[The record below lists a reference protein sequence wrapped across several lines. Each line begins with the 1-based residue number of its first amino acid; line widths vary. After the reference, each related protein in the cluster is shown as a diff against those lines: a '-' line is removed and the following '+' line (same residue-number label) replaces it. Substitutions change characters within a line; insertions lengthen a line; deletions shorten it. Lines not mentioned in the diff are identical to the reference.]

1 MTLGLTPTLGL
12 IGAIIPVLLHVAV
25 SLLLHSL
32 PLLFVPPTLSDEAF
46 KLTASVD
53 INCEFARCFGTGEQL
68 LGDLV
73 ADVTVD
79 SCNET
84 SIPWQLLTRPCSLTF
99 SAALLFTLGLSL
111 FLWPPC
117 TTSAYYSPWWSVYV
131 NLSFTP
137 TRRRCVVERCIDCLT
152 EASSFNKKQQKHHTM
167 RSVFSFLL
175 NVVLFAGVEQAEL
188 IFYAWTYLVIIQHKH
203 TPHWVCWETSSLH
216 LQLHSLS
223 SLFKCKQTIA
233 APRHVKFSLTSWDT
247 VGSCNQTT
255 G

>member
-12 IGAIIPVLLHVAV
+12 IGAIIPILLHAAV

-32 PLLFVPPTLSDEAF
+32 PLRFVPPTLSDEAF

-99 SAALLFTLGLSL
+99 SAALFFTLGLSF

-137 TRRRCVVERCIDCLT
+137 TQRRCVVERCIDCLT

-175 NVVLFAGVEQAEL
+175 NVTLFAGVEQAEL
-188 IFYAWTYLVIIQHKH
+188 IFYAWTYLVIVQHKH
-203 TPHWVCWETSSLH
+203 TPDWVCW
-216 LQLHSLS
+216 
-223 SLFKCKQTIA
+223 
-233 APRHVKFSLTSWDT
+233 
-247 VGSCNQTT
+247 
-255 G
+255 